1 MGLRRTRSTVRWSPW
16 LVFQEIPVA
25 KSFVVLQLNQSQLKL
40 LVTASCAFFQKVD
53 CPPARNGRR
62 SNILKV
68 AMTFPTKKM
77 GKKRPASEPLPQ
89 SKAPEPDSEGEEN
102 FIVKRALNIK
112 ENKEM
117 VRLFY
122 TSLTLCGV

>member
-1 MGLRRTRSTVRWSPW
+1 
-16 LVFQEIPVA
+16 
-25 KSFVVLQLNQSQLKL
+25 
-40 LVTASCAFFQKVD
+40 
-53 CPPARNGRR
+53 
-62 SNILKV
+62 
-68 AMTFPTKKM
+68 MTFPVKKT

-89 SKAPEPDSEGEEN
+89 SKAPEPDSEGEEEN

-117 VRLFY
+117 VRVFY